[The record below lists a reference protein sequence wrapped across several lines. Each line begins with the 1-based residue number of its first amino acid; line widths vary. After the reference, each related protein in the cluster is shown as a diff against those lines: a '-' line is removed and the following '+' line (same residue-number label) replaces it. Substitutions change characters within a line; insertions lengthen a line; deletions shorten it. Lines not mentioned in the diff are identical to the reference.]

1 MRSEKTRRVPRVVR
15 RGLDGQEF
23 EQGRSARGIGVGLKS
38 TVGPRLGRV
47 QPEECSS
54 EGTNNNGEG
63 GEEIPRVLR
72 DHLPGGVGGAER
84 RKGGHRTS
92 VPLTHV
98 RAQAPGC
105 HW

>member
-1 MRSEKTRRVPRVVR
+1 MAKSLSKADQPDRCWTEKH
-15 RGLDGQEF
+15 
-23 EQGRSARGIGVGLKS
+23 S
-38 TVGPRLGRV
+38 RLGRV

-98 RAQAPGC
+98 RAQAPGRPLVKRTLGLG
-105 HW
+105 HEVPLFTVR

>member
-1 MRSEKTRRVPRVVR
+1 MAKSLSKADQPDRCWTEKHSRPEA
-15 RGLDGQEF
+15 GEGA
-23 EQGRSARGIGVGLKS
+23 AR
-38 TVGPRLGRV
+38 
-47 QPEECSS
+47 ECSS

-72 DHLPGGVGGAER
+72 SHLPGGVGGAER

-98 RAQAPGC
+98 RAQAPGRPLVKRTLGLG
-105 HW
+105 HEVLLFTVR